1 MPLMKASIKKVLHLC
16 IFGYLRHPSFESYI
30 LDNLVLYQI
39 YISHEFV
46 EIPPANFNA
55 SML

>member
-1 MPLMKASIKKVLHLC
+1 MKASIKKVLHLC